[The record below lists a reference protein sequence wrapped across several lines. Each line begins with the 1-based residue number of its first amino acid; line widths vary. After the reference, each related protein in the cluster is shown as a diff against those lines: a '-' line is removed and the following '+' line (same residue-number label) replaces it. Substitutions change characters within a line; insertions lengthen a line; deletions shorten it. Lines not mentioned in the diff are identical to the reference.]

1 MSQPIHLKIKM
12 DPQPMEKWGTKPDLN
27 NWESE
32 GGAVQPETFD
42 QLPDDSPVRQGDIL
56 KVTGGRVV
64 VENEEYLYEIIV
76 EKQTD
81 N

>member
-12 DPQPMEKWGTKPDLN
+12 DPQPMEKWGAKPDLN

-32 GGAVQPETFD
+32 GGAIHPGTFD
-42 QLPDDSPVRQGDIL
+42 KLPDDSPVQQGDIL
-56 KVTGGRVV
+56 KVTGGHIV

-76 EKQTD
+76 EKTD
-81 N
+81 G